1 MSEDIQVCNRC
12 TNEGSCEDTC
22 EALYMLRKIVRQTDK
37 QRKYELLKQYK
48 DELEL
53 IYAEPDAEMEAL
65 AEKVI
70 EKREELHFI
79 RDFGICIGYARST
92 EAKRAG
98 KKITYADCRKL
109 NEVFKA
115 YLPFDFIVTFYAD
128 AEMLSENQQ
137 IILMLHELMHIDVRP
152 KGLTL
157 RPHDI
162 EDFEDILRQYG
173 INWNK
178 YGADVPNI
186 LEVSMDA

>member
-1 MSEDIQVCNRC
+1 MSEYAQICGRC
-12 TNEGSCEDTC
+12 ENEKACDFTC
-22 EALYMLRKIVRQTDK
+22 EAIYMLQRLIHETDK
-37 QRKYELLKQYK
+37 ERKYELLKQYK

-92 EAKRAG
+92 EAKRTG
-98 KKITYADCRKL
+98 KKITYADIRKL
-109 NEVFKA
+109 NETMKA

-128 AEMLSENQQ
+128 VEILSEHQQ
-137 IILMLHELMHIDVRP
+137 AILMLHELMHIEVGRR
-152 KGLTL
+152 GYMI

-162 EDFEDILRQYG
+162 EDFEDILKQYG
-173 INWNK
+173 INWNS

-186 LEVSMDA
+186 LEEV